1 MNAAVMNDEEP
12 AAFYSSFI
20 TAAFIIS
27 YPVHPV
33 HPC

>member
-1 MNAAVMNDEEP
+1 MDKRDIQDKIE
-12 AAFYSSFI
+12 I
-20 TAAFIIS
+20 LK